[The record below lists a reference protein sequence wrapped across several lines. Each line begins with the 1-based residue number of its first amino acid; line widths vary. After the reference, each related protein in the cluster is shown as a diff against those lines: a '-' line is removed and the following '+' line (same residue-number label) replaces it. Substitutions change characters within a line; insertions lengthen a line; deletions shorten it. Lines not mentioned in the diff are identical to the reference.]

1 MQLQILVEGQAWK
14 PPQSLTHPPVMG
26 PAICTAP
33 VGPLTNHE
41 SNEAINK

>member
-1 MQLQILVEGQAWK
+1 MQPQIQVEGQACK
-14 PPQSLTHPPVMG
+14 PPWSPYQPPITE

-33 VGPLTNHE
+33 VGPLTHYE